1 MMPPGPAIVW
11 SMRCNG
17 PRRRDYAALRSS
29 IFSYRPT
36 GTISATV
43 PSGERYL
50 IGISPG
56 FDRMVPPLATTFSA
70 KPR

>member
-1 MMPPGPAIVW
+1 
-11 SMRCNG
+11 MRCNG
-17 PRRRDYAALRSS
+17 PRRRDYAALRSF

-43 PSGERYL
+43 PSEERYL